1 MLLLYHLV
9 YGGGKRWCDDGWMY
23 ENSLRGSATARWLMP
38 VVVRARQ
45 REGCSVGGARSVGDL
60 PGLRG
65 QPDMPGNERSLFGRG
80 PPPRTPAL
88 WIPAR
93 QARALMEAMESRIA
107 ALEAGKT
114 QLSKENQR
122 LRALLADAL
131 AALKA
136 RRAL

>member
-23 ENSLRGSATARWLMP
+23 ENSLRGSATARWL
-38 VVVRARQ
+38 VVVRDARQ
-45 REGCSVGGARSVGDL
+45 RDGYSVCGSRSVGDL

-65 QPDMPGNERSLFGRG
+65 QPVMPGNERSLFGRG

-122 LRALLADAL
+122 LRALLADAP

-136 RRAL
+136 RRALN

>member
-9 YGGGKRWCDDGWMY
+9 YGGGKRWRDNGWMY
-23 ENSLRGSATARWLMP
+23 ENSLRGSATARWL

-45 REGCSVGGARSVGDL
+45 RDGYSVCGSRSVGDL

-65 QPDMPGNERSLFGRG
+65 QPVMPGNERSLFGRG

-114 QLSKENQR
+114 QLSEENQR
-122 LRALLADAL
+122 LRALLADAP

-136 RRAL
+136 RRALN